1 MREPSAGGLSKQE
14 AAGLVIAA
22 AAHVALL
29 VVLSLSPPG
38 KTVKPPP
45 ERMEVT
51 FSEEISD
58 QSTSPDPMAQ
68 AAPDVAPEMGEPQPE
83 PVVQPQPLP
92 EPPKPLPAPS
102 QPQSKPQPK
111 PVPAPRP
118 QPQPQPKPAPPRPS
132 SPKPAPP
139 KPAPPKPV
147 AKAASAKAT
156 PAKPADASPRR
167 RPDAP
172 AGGSRIGSDFLQGVP
187 GSTRPGTAK
196 TPPAAVAGPEVK
208 ASLASAIARQIKAHW
223 TGPQGVDVDKLVTVL
238 AWELNADGSLAG
250 RPRLVSQTGVTPSNE
265 AQAKRHVEL
274 AIRAVQLAAPFDL
287 PDEYYANWKRISA
300 FRFDKRLS
308 Q

>member
-1 MREPSAGGLSKQE
+1 MAGGLTKQE
-14 AAGLVIAA
+14 GAGLVIAA
-22 AAHVALL
+22 AAHAALL
-29 VVLSLSPPG
+29 VALSLSPPG

-51 FSEEISD
+51 FSDEIAD

-68 AAPDVAPEMGEPQPE
+68 AAPDVAPQLGEPQPE
-83 PVVQPQPLP
+83 PEPVIEPAPPQPA
-92 EPPKPLPAPS
+92 PPQPAP
-102 QPQSKPQPK
+102 PRPAPPK
-111 PVPAPRP
+111 PVPPRPAPRP
-118 QPQPQPKPAPPRPS
+118 APAPKPAPPR
-132 SPKPAPP
+132 PAPP
-139 KPAPPKPV
+139 KPAPPKPAPAKPSPAKV
-147 AKAASAKAT
+147 APAKPA
-156 PAKPADASPRR
+156 PAKPADTSPRR

-172 AGGSRIGSDFLQGVP
+172 SGGSRIGTDFLKGIP
-187 GSTRPGTAK
+187 GATKPGTAR
-196 TPPAAVAGPEVK
+196 TPAAAVVGPEVK

-287 PDEYYANWKRISA
+287 PDEYYGNWKRISA

>member
-92 EPPKPLPAPS
+92 EPPKPVPAPS